1 MGEQSEKQK
10 RDTLNESFFQMG
22 YHAGFRAGMSYGLE
36 MLIGTG
42 IMDTRPLQV
51 VIKFEN
57 EDRAKEFIDY
67 FKKGEEQC

>member
-1 MGEQSEKQK
+1 
-10 RDTLNESFFQMG
+10 
-22 YHAGFRAGMSYGLE
+22 MSYGLE

-42 IMDTRPLQV
+42 IMDTRPPQV

-57 EDRAKEFIDY
+57 EDQAKEFIDY